1 MKERRPC
8 PRAFN
13 EPERTYGFIPDV
25 LTGVFVVVAI
35 LMILATVRIVPVLLA
50 VLISALTFTAAYWY
64 SRFEIEI
71 NVFVRAFFQ
80 SARYT
85 PKRRKVI
92 RLEIK

>member
-1 MKERRPC
+1 MKERRSC

-25 LTGVFVVVAI
+25 LSGVFVIVAI
-35 LMILATVRIVPVLLA
+35 LMILAIVRVAPVLLA
-50 VLISALTFTAAYWY
+50 VLISVLVFTGAYWY

-71 NVFVRAFFQ
+71 KVFVRAFFQ